1 MTTAGPL
8 VLIVDDEPSIRDT
21 VGFILEMEGF
31 AVATAGDGEEGL
43 AAIRRLRP
51 PVVLLDAMMPRRD
64 GYDVCRT
71 VKDDPELAATR
82 VVMLTAMGQQ
92 RDRARAL
99 AAGADHFV
107 TKPFDEGE
115 LLSLLRALTVAQQGE
130 Q

>member
-1 MTTAGPL
+1 MSGAL
-8 VLIVDDEPSIRDT
+8 VLIVDDEPSIRET

-31 AVATAGDGEEGL
+31 EVATAEDGEQGL
-43 AAIRRLRP
+43 EAIRRLRP

-71 VKDDPELAATR
+71 VKSDPELAATHII
-82 VVMLTAMGQQ
+82 MLTAMGQQ
-92 RDRARAL
+92 RDRERAL

-107 TKPFDEGE
+107 TKPFDEAE
-115 LLSLLRALTVAQQGE
+115 LLLLLRRLTAPEQQK